1 MPPPPAAGEK
11 VVLSGWLAKKAHANA
26 FSSGK
31 QWNRRFFVLTSPAP
45 GLHSAT
51 LRYYAGDANLHG
63 AAPRGE
69 ASVRTNSHV
78 RVLDTDA
85 SLDDH
90 GLDRRA
96 FAGRRVF
103 VFQPNPGESKSAFV
117 LEAESPATMHAW
129 VAALSEAITEVRQA
143 APEAP
148 APASSRA
155 TPAPPRTIRTTRT
168 TRGGSRRTSA
178 GSWARSSAPAS
189 WAPSAAPPSAPSP
202 APSGRRPRSST

>member
-96 FAGRRVF
+96 FARRALGAATLGAALVAG
-103 VFQPNPGESKSAFV
+103 VDVSPASAFGSGIPGYDINEKAREAQRSAIKDE
-117 LEAESPATMHAW
+117 LAEQRELARIEKERRRAAREAAEAE
-129 VAALSEAITEVRQA
+129 AAAKAEAEAGA
-143 APEAP
+143 AQ
-148 APASSRA
+148 
-155 TPAPPRTIRTTRT
+155 
-168 TRGGSRRTSA
+168 
-178 GSWARSSAPAS
+178 
-189 WAPSAAPPSAPSP
+189 
-202 APSGRRPRSST
+202 

>member
-117 LEAESPATMHAW
+117 LEADPAHEEAR
-129 VAALSEAITEVRQA
+129 AALA
-143 APEAP
+143 
-148 APASSRA
+148 RA
-155 TPAPPRTIRTTRT
+155 E
-168 TRGGSRRTSA
+168 GLV
-178 GSWARSSAPAS
+178 
-189 WAPSAAPPSAPSP
+189 
-202 APSGRRPRSST
+202 PSGILRNVAKNHCFAPKFLLY

>member
-143 APEAP
+143 AP
-148 APASSRA
+148 
-155 TPAPPRTIRTTRT
+155 
-168 TRGGSRRTSA
+168 GGAGAGVVTSNA
-178 GSWARSSAPAS
+178 GAVPHD
-189 WAPSAAPPSAPSP
+189 PNDPKTKMPYKPL
-202 APSGRRPRSST
+202 SSTDVTEHYKVKPLEWIQPR